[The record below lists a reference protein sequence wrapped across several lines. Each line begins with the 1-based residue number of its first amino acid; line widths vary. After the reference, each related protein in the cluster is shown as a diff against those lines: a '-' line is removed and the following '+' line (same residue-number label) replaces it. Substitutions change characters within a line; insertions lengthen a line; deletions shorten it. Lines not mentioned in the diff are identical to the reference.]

1 MSVIIC
7 LIGLLLSLALA
18 VLGIGKG
25 LDYKYKDEC
34 SFIYYRGNGFCDIY
48 DPDPNYK
55 PIIKYR
61 KEEQNDNF
69 KNEEFNKH
77 FKYVAGMSF
86 IVIPFVLTVK
96 VLLAIGRG
104 FHLSYNAVNIIVW
117 YMFLPLA
124 WAAILDYKLHQ
135 ILFAPLWLLLCIG
148 TIIVQRKRFNQFC
161 DSLFKL
167 SQSFILLFGNYFLW
181 SVIICLI
188 VPIVI
193 TVALIIA

>member
-69 KNEEFNKH
+69 KNE
-77 FKYVAGMSF
+77 
-86 IVIPFVLTVK
+86 
-96 VLLAIGRG
+96 
-104 FHLSYNAVNIIVW
+104 
-117 YMFLPLA
+117 
-124 WAAILDYKLHQ
+124 
-135 ILFAPLWLLLCIG
+135 
-148 TIIVQRKRFNQFC
+148 
-161 DSLFKL
+161 
-167 SQSFILLFGNYFLW
+167 
-181 SVIICLI
+181 
-188 VPIVI
+188 
-193 TVALIIA
+193 